1 MHKTRSRL
9 PILFVALLPQAVMAA
24 QDPGSFIALKTSIG
38 DVTMDNVSHDNTIG
52 TGLIIGND
60 VDGQLEETT
69 LDDYTAGIGLT
80 VGRHLG
86 AWTVEG
92 ELVWRYRT
100 DWDLVAPTPSIATI
114 TNIFSNVET
123 TTLMFNFL
131 RRQTIGKK
139 WRLEAGAGIGIV
151 HNSIEAQYIERA
163 SSISPELSFK
173 DDTQETDFSYNV
185 FVGLVRPINHS
196 WSVNIRYRYIDL
208 GELKAGPFPE
218 RQGLIKGDHTSN
230 ELQLSFERT
239 F

>member
-1 MHKTRSRL
+1 MHKTRNRL
-9 PILFVALLPQAVMAA
+9 SILLVALLPQAVMAV
-24 QDPGSFIALKTSIG
+24 QDPANFFAIKTSIG
-38 DVTMDNVSHDNTIG
+38 DVTMDNVNHDNTIG

-60 VDGQLEETT
+60 VDGQLKETT

-80 VGRHLG
+80 FGRHLG

-131 RRQTIGKK
+131 RRKTIGKN
-139 WRLEAGAGIGIV
+139 WSLEAGVGIGIV
-151 HNSIEAQYIERA
+151 HNTIEAQYIERA
-163 SSISPELSFK
+163 SNISPELSFK
-173 DDTQETDFSYNV
+173 DDTQETDFSYN
-185 FVGLVRPINHS
+185 FFLGLVRPINQS

-208 GELKAGPFPE
+208 GELKAGPFAE
-218 RQGLIKGDHTSN
+218 RQGLIEGDHTSN
-230 ELQLSFERT
+230 ELQLSFERA